1 MEEPTLIAL
10 KSFDEYSMKMEG
22 DVHDASR
29 MKRFIQSNVR
39 PVVYPTRNPRVRAS
53 SVHHL

>member
-1 MEEPTLIAL
+1 M

-53 SVHHL
+53 SIHHL